1 MDRYGDAPIIY
12 TRVGICADTIREIS
26 EGFNAGLTRDKFMET
41 TKIKITSA
49 RDKLRDMELY
59 GFIQQTKNGTY
70 VLTDRGKA
78 ILSDGPHRSS
88 AIEAAVNRSPLWKQL
103 IATIGKTPD
112 KALFDKTVRSIPSL
126 INIDTDSLD
135 NLWSAYN
142 ADIQCIT
149 KNPPY
154 SSRQPFVRKL
164 TLHIPS
170 TFTVEPAHT
179 APTQNTQPDNSSQHA
194 LGNGNEGTTAAPLQ
208 THAVEEQAPN
218 PGKVEYRGHVVVVT
232 DDLTAKF
239 AESLVKKMIKDLK
252 RKGVEFDE

>member
-88 AIEAAVNRSPLWKQL
+88 ADRGCGKQ
-103 IATIGKTPD
+103 IPVVETINCHH
-112 KALFDKTVRSIPSL
+112 R
-126 INIDTDSLD
+126 
-135 NLWSAYN
+135 
-142 ADIQCIT
+142 Q
-149 KNPPY
+149 NP
-154 SSRQPFVRKL
+154 R
-164 TLHIPS
+164 
-170 TFTVEPAHT
+170 
-179 APTQNTQPDNSSQHA
+179 
-194 LGNGNEGTTAAPLQ
+194 
-208 THAVEEQAPN
+208 
-218 PGKVEYRGHVVVVT
+218 
-232 DDLTAKF
+232 
-239 AESLVKKMIKDLK
+239 
-252 RKGVEFDE
+252 